1 VSITQAERGP
11 HRRARRAA
19 AALAI
24 QLCAAGAAGAA
35 TDRPPTAP
43 DGGMARARFLMGTRL
58 SIETPGPAPEGA
70 FEEAFAEVS
79 RLELILSNWIATSEI
94 SRLNEQAG
102 RAPVRCSRDLFGALS
117 AALRWAEATGGAFDP
132 TVEPLTRALGLR
144 DDGRAPRD
152 PSARGVPEAPEARA
166 ESFPVGWRHVHLAPS
181 SRSVRFDV
189 PGVGID
195 LGGIGKGIALDAA
208 ARTLRSHGVRSA
220 LLDFGGQV
228 LAIGRP
234 PKEGAWTIGIADPH
248 ERDHAVSVIEVADLS
263 IATSG
268 NSERSVASPEGPI
281 GHILDPRTRRP
292 ATFGGSVTVAA
303 RDATSA
309 DALSTALFVMGPE
322 RGAAWADAREIAAI
336 YLWRDEDG
344 VLRRRATRTFA
355 SRFGEG
361 DDEHED

>member
-1 VSITQAERGP
+1 VSITEAERGP

-24 QLCAAGAAGAA
+24 QLCAAGAAGAG

-58 SIETPGPAPEGA
+58 SIETGGPAPERA
-70 FEEAFAEVS
+70 LEEAFAEVS
-79 RLELILSNWIATSEI
+79 RLESILSNWITTSEI
-94 SRLNEQAG
+94 SRLNEEAG
-102 RAPVRCSRDLFGALS
+102 RAPVRCSRELFGALS
-117 AALRWAEATGGAFDP
+117 AALRWAETTGGAFDP

-144 DDGRAPRD
+144 DDGRAPGD
-152 PSARGVPEAPEARA
+152 ASARVAPSDTSIATL
-166 ESFPVGWRHVHLAPS
+166 PVGWRHVHLMPA
-181 SRSVRFDV
+181 SRSVLFDA

-208 ARTLRSHGVRSA
+208 ARSLRRHGVRSA

-234 PKEGAWTIGIADPH
+234 PKEGTWAVGIADPD
-248 ERDHAVSVIEVADLS
+248 ERDRSIAVIELAGLS
-263 IATSG
+263 VATSG
-268 NSERSVASPEGPI
+268 NAERSIMRPDGPI
-281 GHILDPRTRRP
+281 GHILDPRTRRT
-292 ATFGGSVTVAA
+292 ASFGGSVTVAA

-309 DALSTALFVMGPE
+309 DALSTALFVMGPK
-322 RGAAWADAREIAAI
+322 RGVAWADAREIAAV

-344 VLRRRATRTFA
+344 VMRRRPTRAFA
-355 SRFGEG
+355 ERFGEG
-361 DDEHED
+361 DDDSGE

>member
-1 VSITQAERGP
+1 
-11 HRRARRAA
+11 
-19 AALAI
+19 
-24 QLCAAGAAGAA
+24 
-35 TDRPPTAP
+35 
-43 DGGMARARFLMGTRL
+43 MARARFLMGTRL

-144 DDGRAPRD
+144 DDGRAPGD
-152 PSARGVPEAPEARA
+152 ASAGVAPASGTGA
-166 ESFPVGWRHVHLAPS
+166 AGLPIGWRHVHLMPAA
-181 SRSVRFDV
+181 RSVRFDA
-189 PGVGID
+189 PGVGLD

-208 ARTLRSHGVRSA
+208 ARTLQRHGVRSA

-228 LAIGRP
+228 LALGRP
-234 PKEGAWTIGIADPH
+234 PKEGAWAVGIADPV
-248 ERDHAVSVIEVADLS
+248 ERDRPIAVIEIADLS
-263 IATSG
+263 VATSG
-268 NSERSVASPEGPI
+268 NAERSIVRPGGPI
-281 GHILDPRTRRP
+281 GHIIDPRTRSP
-292 ATFGGSVTVAA
+292 ASFGGSVSVAA

-309 DALSTALFVMGPE
+309 DALSTALFVMGPK
-322 RGAAWADAREIAAI
+322 RGVAWADAREIAAV

-344 VLRRRATRTFA
+344 VLRRQPTRAFA
-355 SRFGEG
+355 ERFGERDDDNG
-361 DDEHED
+361 D